1 MPPTNLIWAV
11 LATVFCCFIPGV
23 VAIVMASRVSS
34 KYYAG
39 DIEGARRASTATEWW
54 IIASFVLGI
63 LSATLYLPLSLL

>member
-1 MPPTNLIWAV
+1 
-11 LATVFCCFIPGV
+11 
-23 VAIVMASRVSS
+23 MASRVSS